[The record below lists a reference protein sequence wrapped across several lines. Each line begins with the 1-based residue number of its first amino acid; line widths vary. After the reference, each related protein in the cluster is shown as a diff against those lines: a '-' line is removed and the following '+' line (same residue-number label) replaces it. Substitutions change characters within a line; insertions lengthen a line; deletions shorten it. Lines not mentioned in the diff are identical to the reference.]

1 MMLHRTQTRLTLLL
15 VVAAVAV
22 VVGLVLFQGSERSRM
37 RRFFA
42 QREQEEN
49 VTFDKLL
56 ELKGGPLE
64 MFAYDYTYWDEMV
77 RCIEKDDREWADEN
91 IAEALSTYKA
101 DAAWVYSRAGE
112 QVYSANSEDHAELQG
127 HEPESDWW
135 ALLSGQDRFCHY
147 FVATPAGLMEVR
159 GATVHPSSDPERK
172 TEPRGFYLVGRL
184 WSDEYVAEL
193 SKLTGATIKLVEG
206 SAQRHGPHQ
215 SDPGKGTIV
224 MTRDLPGS
232 DGKPVAHIGATAQS
246 YAVQEFNRS
255 SARQFSSL
263 VLFGLVIIGVVTLG
277 TVLMVTRP
285 LSTVT
290 RSLAE
295 EKPDRLGSLQKSR
308 TEFGQLA
315 RLVRHF
321 FEQKQALE
329 TEVEERKRAMAAL
342 AEAEA
347 DLKRSNQ
354 ELEQFAYVASHDL
367 QEPLRMVG
375 SYTQLLARRYK
386 DKLDG
391 DALEFI
397 GYAVDGVTRMQRL
410 INDLLTYS
418 RVGTRGREPEPTSA
432 EQVLG
437 RALQNLK
444 VAIEE
449 SGARVTHDPL
459 PEVMADDRQL
469 EQLFQNLV
477 GNAIKYRGDEPPC
490 VHVRAE
496 RSNGSW
502 MFSIKDNGIG
512 IEPQYY
518 ERVFLIFQRLHTK
531 KEYSGTG
538 IGLAVCKKIVER
550 HGGRIWVESEPGQ
563 GSNFMFTL
571 SAKGA

>member
-1 MMLHRTQTRLTLLL
+1 MLNRTQTRLVLLL
-15 VVAAVAV
+15 IAAAVAV
-22 VVGLVLFQGSERSRM
+22 VVGLLLFQGSERSRM

-49 VTFDKLL
+49 STFDKLL
-56 ELKGGPLE
+56 ELKGAALE

-77 RCIEKDDREWADEN
+77 RCIEKHNREWADEN
-91 IAEALSTYKA
+91 IAEALGTYKA
-101 DAAWVYSRAGE
+101 DAAWVYSQAGE
-112 QVYSANSEDHAELQG
+112 LVYSSTGDDHPELEAY
-127 HEPESDWW
+127 EPAPDWW
-135 ALLSGQDRFCHY
+135 ALLSGGERFCHY
-147 FVATPAGLMEVR
+147 FLETPAGLMEVR

-172 TEPRGFYLVGRL
+172 TEPRGFFLVGRL
-184 WSDEYVAEL
+184 WNSDYVTEL
-193 SKLTGATIKLVEG
+193 AKLTGTAIRMVAG
-206 SAQRHGPHQ
+206 SAEHHGSHM
-215 SDPGKGTIV
+215 SNPGKGTIA
-224 MTRDLPGS
+224 MTRDLTGA
-232 DGKPVAHIGATAQS
+232 DGKAVAHIGATVLS
-246 YAVQEFNRS
+246 YAVREFNRS
-255 SARQFSSL
+255 SARQLGSL
-263 VLFGLVIIGVVTLG
+263 LLFGLVIIGVVMLG
-277 TVLMVTRP
+277 LVLMVTRP
-285 LSTVT
+285 LGAVT
-290 RSLAE
+290 RSLAD
-295 EKPDRLGSLQKSR
+295 EKPESLERLARSR

-315 RLVRHF
+315 RLVRHS

-329 TEVEERKRAMAAL
+329 NEVEERKRAIAAL
-342 AEAEA
+342 AEAEEE
-347 DLKRSNQ
+347 LKRSNQ

-386 DKLDG
+386 DKLDS
-391 DALEFI
+391 DAHEFI
-397 GYAVDGVTRMQRL
+397 GFAVDGVSRMQRL

-432 EQVLG
+432 EQVLN
-437 RALQNLK
+437 RAMQNLK
-444 VAIEE
+444 IAIEE
-449 SGARVTHDPL
+449 SGAQVTHDPL

-477 GNAIKYRGDEPPC
+477 GNAIKYRGDEPPR
-490 VHVRAE
+490 VHIRAE

-518 ERVFLIFQRLHTK
+518 ERIFLIFQRLHTK

-550 HGGRIWVESEPGQ
+550 HGGRIWVESTPGQ

-571 SAKGA
+571 PAKGA

>member
-1 MMLHRTQTRLTLLL
+1 
-15 VVAAVAV
+15 
-22 VVGLVLFQGSERSRM
+22 
-37 RRFFA
+37 
-42 QREQEEN
+42 
-49 VTFDKLL
+49 
-56 ELKGGPLE
+56 
-64 MFAYDYTYWDEMV
+64 
-77 RCIEKDDREWADEN
+77 
-91 IAEALSTYKA
+91 
-101 DAAWVYSRAGE
+101 
-112 QVYSANSEDHAELQG
+112 
-127 HEPESDWW
+127 
-135 ALLSGQDRFCHY
+135 
-147 FVATPAGLMEVR
+147 
-159 GATVHPSSDPERK
+159 
-172 TEPRGFYLVGRL
+172 
-184 WSDEYVAEL
+184 
-193 SKLTGATIKLVEG
+193 
-206 SAQRHGPHQ
+206 
-215 SDPGKGTIV
+215 
-224 MTRDLPGS
+224 
-232 DGKPVAHIGATAQS
+232 
-246 YAVQEFNRS
+246 
-255 SARQFSSL
+255 
-263 VLFGLVIIGVVTLG
+263 
-277 TVLMVTRP
+277 MVTRP